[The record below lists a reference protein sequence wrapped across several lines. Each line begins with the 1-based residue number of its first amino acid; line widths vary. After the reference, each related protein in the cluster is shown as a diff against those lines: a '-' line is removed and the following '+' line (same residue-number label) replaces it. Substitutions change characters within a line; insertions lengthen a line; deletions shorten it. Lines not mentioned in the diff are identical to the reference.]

1 MQGLS
6 VLVLGAGGMLGTAVL
21 QQLRAAGH
29 RVRAIDRPQFDVLRD
44 PVSSL
49 DLGGVDYCINAVGLI
64 NRHMQA
70 DPADFY
76 RLNSLWPRLLADYC
90 EAKSVRLV
98 HVSTDC
104 VFDGRRGQYTEDD
117 APTATDLYGRSKAL
131 GEPRNCLVLRTSII
145 GPERT
150 NHYSLLNWFLA
161 QSRCQGYRNHL
172 WNGVTTIQL
181 SRAIDRIMRN
191 DLHAHCLRHVFSN
204 DVTKLELL
212 QLMREAFGTQV
223 EITPADDTAARDT
236 RLRTSHPDFI
246 GQLGIADLRQQ
257 IVELPQ
263 FSDLNGHWRPLPEL
277 EG

>member
-1 MQGLS
+1 MTGLS

-21 QQLRAAGH
+21 QQLRATGH

-44 PVSSL
+44 PVGSL
-49 DLGGVDYCINAVGLI
+49 DLTGTDYCINALGLI

-70 DPADFY
+70 GPADFY
-76 RLNSLWPRLLADYC
+76 QINSLWPRLLADRC
-90 EAKSVRLV
+90 EAQSVRMI

-104 VFDGRRGQYTEDD
+104 VYDGRRGQYTEAD

-181 SRAIDRIMRN
+181 SRVIDRILRN
-191 DLHAHCLRHVFSN
+191 GLHAHCLRHVFSD

-212 QLMREAFGTQV
+212 ELMREAFGVQV
-223 EITPADDTAARDT
+223 EITPADDSTARDT
-236 RLRTSHPDFI
+236 RLRTTHPEFV
-246 GQLGIADLRQQ
+246 GQLGIASLRQQ
-257 IVELPQ
+257 IAELPQ
-263 FSDLNGHWRPLPEL
+263 FADSRGHWRLLPEL